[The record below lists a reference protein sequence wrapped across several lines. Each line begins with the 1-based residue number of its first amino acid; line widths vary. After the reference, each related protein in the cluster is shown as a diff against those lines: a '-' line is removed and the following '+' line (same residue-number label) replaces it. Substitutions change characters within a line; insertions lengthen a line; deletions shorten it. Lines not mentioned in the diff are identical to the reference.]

1 MGEVIHWA
9 ILCLALL
16 MEGHCPE
23 CECQQHTQVVEVVK
37 EYGKREGRQRDR
49 GWMVRIRMKGRV
61 SSREDRKDEERKD
74 TKRWRMDEEK

>member
-23 CECQQHTQVVEVVK
+23 CECQQHTTAVVEVVK
-37 EYGKREGRQRDR
+37 EYGKREGTQRDS
-49 GWMVRIRMKGRV
+49 GWMERLRIKRRA
-61 SSREDRKDEERKD
+61 SSRVRREERKD
-74 TKRWRMDEEK
+74 DGRKDKKR